1 MSGSIISMQLAHL
14 MRVVLVSAALIGSTA
29 VVSGA
34 GGTEVRLSP
43 AAESVDSGA
52 TVEYELVV
60 AEASGGVGTFNA
72 TVSLNDSSVATI
84 ESVRYADSP
93 AYAKQPDGGA
103 SVQLAAT
110 GMNTLQSGPVEL
122 ATVTVQAENSGTVGL
137 SVSVAALGDENGSAY
152 SVTGTEGRVLT
163 VEGQTD
169 DANGSTPTPTE
180 TATPT
185 PTDTSTPTPTAT
197 ETPTEED
204 SSSSGG
210 SNSDDGDDDDDSD
223 SGSGDSSDTV
233 TATDT
238 PTVTETTPSDTPTT
252 ATETEHSTETD
263 TKQSTS
269 TQTSSGGPAI
279 TPSQTA
285 ATDTVE
291 PSGGSP
297 TNLLIVGSMIVAVLG
312 GIIIYRRL

>member
-1 MSGSIISMQLAHL
+1 M
-14 MRVVLVSAALIGSTA
+14 VSAALIGSTA

>member
-1 MSGSIISMQLAHL
+1 
-14 MRVVLVSAALIGSTA
+14 
-29 VVSGA
+29 
-34 GGTEVRLSP
+34 
-43 AAESVDSGA
+43 
-52 TVEYELVV
+52 
-60 AEASGGVGTFNA
+60 
-72 TVSLNDSSVATI
+72 
-84 ESVRYADSP
+84 
-93 AYAKQPDGGA
+93 
-103 SVQLAAT
+103 
-110 GMNTLQSGPVEL
+110 MNTLQSGPVEL

-169 DANGSTPTPTE
+169 DENGSTPTPTE

-185 PTDTSTPTPTAT
+185 PTDTSKPTPTAT
-197 ETPTEED
+197 DTPTEED

-210 SNSDDGDDDDDSD
+210 SNSDDGDDDDGSDSSGSD
-223 SGSGDSSDTV
+223 SGDTV

-238 PTVTETTPSDTPTT
+238 PTVTEPTPSDTPTT
-252 ATETEHSTETD
+252 TTTEVTERSTKTD
-263 TKQSTS
+263 TEESTS

-297 TNLLIVGSMIVAVLG
+297 TNLLIGGSMIVAVLG

>member
-1 MSGSIISMQLAHL
+1 M
-14 MRVVLVSAALIGSTA
+14 VSAALIGSTA

-169 DANGSTPTPTE
+169 DEDGSTPTPTE

-210 SNSDDGDDDDDSD
+210 SNSDDGDDNDDDSD

-238 PTVTETTPSDTPTT
+238 PTGTETTPSDTPTTT

-279 TPSQTA
+279 TPSQTGT
-285 ATDTVE
+285 TDTVE

-297 TNLLIVGSMIVAVLG
+297 TNLLIAGSMIVAVLG

>member
-1 MSGSIISMQLAHL
+1 M
-14 MRVVLVSAALIGSTA
+14 VSAALIGSTA

-210 SNSDDGDDDDDSD
+210 SNSDDGDDNDDDTD

-238 PTVTETTPSDTPTT
+238 PTGTETTPSDTPTTT

-297 TNLLIVGSMIVAVLG
+297 THLLIVGSMIVAVLG

>member
-1 MSGSIISMQLAHL
+1 
-14 MRVVLVSAALIGSTA
+14 MRVVLVSVALIGSTVA
-29 VVSGA
+29 VSGA

-43 AAESVDSGA
+43 AAESVDPGTS
-52 TVEYELVV
+52 VEYDLVV

-84 ESVRYADSP
+84 ESVKYADSP
-93 AYAKQPDGGA
+93 AYAKQPDSGA

-122 ATVTVQAENSGTVGL
+122 ATVTVRAENPGTVGS
-137 SVSVAALGDENGSAY
+137 SVNVAALGDENGSAY
-152 SVTGTEGRVLT
+152 SVTGTEGRVLS
-163 VEGQTD
+163 VDGQTND
-169 DANGSTPTPTE
+169 NNGSTPTPTE

-185 PTDTSTPTPTAT
+185 PTDTSTPTPT
-197 ETPTEED
+197 EEN

-210 SNSDDGDDDDDSD
+210 SSNDDDDDSD
-223 SGSGDSSDTV
+223 SSGSGSSDSSD

-238 PTVTETTPSDTPTT
+238 PTVTEPTPSDTPT
-252 ATETEHSTETD
+252 ATTTEVTGRSTKTD
-263 TKQSTS
+263 TEESTP

-279 TPSQTA
+279 TPNVTDTPSQTA
-285 ATDTVE
+285 TTDVE

-297 TNLLIVGSMIVAVLG
+297 TNLLIGGSILVAVLG

>member
-1 MSGSIISMQLAHL
+1 MQLARL
-14 MRVVLVSAALIGSTA
+14 MRVVLVSAALVGSTA

-122 ATVTVQAENSGTVGL
+122 ATVTVRAENPGTVGL

-185 PTDTSTPTPTAT
+185 PTDTPTPTPTAT

-210 SNSDDGDDDDDSD
+210 SNSDDGDDNDDDSD

-238 PTVTETTPSDTPTT
+238 PTGTEPTPSDNPTT

>member
-1 MSGSIISMQLAHL
+1 MQLARL
-14 MRVVLVSAALIGSTA
+14 MRIVLVSAALIGSTA

-43 AAESVDSGA
+43 AAESIDPGA

-60 AEASGGVGTFNA
+60 GEASGGVGTFNA

-122 ATVTVQAENSGTVGL
+122 ATVTVQAENPGAIGL
-137 SVSVAALGDENGSAY
+137 SVNVAALGDENGSAY
-152 SVTGTEGRVLT
+152 SVTGTEGRILT

-169 DANGSTPTPTE
+169 DENESTPTPTE
-180 TATPT
+180 TATST
-185 PTDTSTPTPTAT
+185 PTDTSTPTPTET

-210 SNSDDGDDDDDSD
+210 SNDDGDDDDSDSSGSD
-223 SGSGDSSDTV
+223 SGDTV

-238 PTVTETTPSDTPTT
+238 PTGTETTPSDIPTT
-252 ATETEHSTETD
+252 TTTAVTERSTETD
-263 TKQSTS
+263 TEESTS

-285 ATDTVE
+285 ATDNVE
-291 PSGGSP
+291 PSGSAP
-297 TNLLIVGSMIVAVLG
+297 TNLLIAGSMIVAVLG

>member
-1 MSGSIISMQLAHL
+1 M
-14 MRVVLVSAALIGSTA
+14 VSAALIGSTA

-238 PTVTETTPSDTPTT
+238 PTGTETTPSDTPTT

>member
-1 MSGSIISMQLAHL
+1 M
-14 MRVVLVSAALIGSTA
+14 VSAALVGSTA

-122 ATVTVQAENSGTVGL
+122 ATVTVRAENPGTVGL

-169 DANGSTPTPTE
+169 DANGSTPTPAE

-210 SNSDDGDDDDDSD
+210 SNDDDNDNSDSSGSD
-223 SGSGDSSDTV
+223 SGDTV

-238 PTVTETTPSDTPTT
+238 PTVTEPTPSDNPTT
-252 ATETEHSTETD
+252 ATETERSTETD

-285 ATDTVE
+285 ATDNAA

-297 TNLLIVGSMIVAVLG
+297 TNLLIAGSMIVAALG

>member
-1 MSGSIISMQLAHL
+1 
-14 MRVVLVSAALIGSTA
+14 MRVVLVSVALIGSTVA
-29 VVSGA
+29 VSGA

-43 AAESVDSGA
+43 AAESVDPGTS
-52 TVEYELVV
+52 VEYDLVV

-84 ESVRYADSP
+84 ESVKYADSP
-93 AYAKQPDGGA
+93 AYAKQPDSGE

-122 ATVTVQAENSGTVGL
+122 ATVTVRAENPGTVGS
-137 SVSVAALGDENGSAY
+137 SVNVAALGDENGSAY
-152 SVTGTEGRVLT
+152 SVTGTEGRVLS
-163 VEGQTD
+163 VDGQTND
-169 DANGSTPTPTE
+169 NNGSTPTPTE

-185 PTDTSTPTPTAT
+185 PTETPTPTPTET

-210 SNSDDGDDDDDSD
+210 SSDDDDDNSD
-223 SGSGDSSDTV
+223 SDSSSSDSSDSSD

-238 PTVTETTPSDTPTT
+238 PTVTEPTPSDTPT
-252 ATETEHSTETD
+252 ATTTEVTGRSTKTD
-263 TKQSTS
+263 TEESTP

-279 TPSQTA
+279 TPNVTDTPSQTA
-285 ATDTVE
+285 TTDVE

-297 TNLLIVGSMIVAVLG
+297 TNLLIGGSILVAVLG
-312 GIIIYRRL
+312 GIVIYRRL